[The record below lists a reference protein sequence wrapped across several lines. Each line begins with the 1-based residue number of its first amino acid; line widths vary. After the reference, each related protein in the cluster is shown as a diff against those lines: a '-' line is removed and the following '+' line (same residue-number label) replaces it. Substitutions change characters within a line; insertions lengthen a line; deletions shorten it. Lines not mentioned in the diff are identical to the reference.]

1 MNHAERVQAMANN
14 PTWAEQ
20 MDNDIIQTLFLSY
33 ITVKEGINVLMN
45 SKVPMHV
52 LHMNETNNMYA
63 SQGIKPL
70 IMPYATN

>member
-1 MNHAERVQAMANN
+1 
-14 PTWAEQ
+14 

-45 SKVPMHV
+45 SEVPMHV

-63 SQGIKPL
+63 SQGIEPL